1 MMPAPGHNTVTDY
14 PECEVSLPAP
24 SMARVPRQAS
34 SAQSR
39 VRGRLAG
46 EQRPSSSS
54 SSSCSFSLSPGTRL
68 STGVADCSRPRLEKL
83 SCQHNYYDYNS
94 GDII

>member
-1 MMPAPGHNTVTDY
+1 
-14 PECEVSLPAP
+14 
-24 SMARVPRQAS
+24 MARVPRQAS

-46 EQRPSSSS
+46 EQRPPSSSS
-54 SSSCSFSLSPGTRL
+54 WCSFSLSPGTRL

-83 SCQHNYYDYNS
+83 SCHHNYHH
-94 GDII
+94 

>member
-1 MMPAPGHNTVTDY
+1 M
-14 PECEVSLPAP
+14 SLPAP

-46 EQRPSSSS
+46 EQRPPSSSS
-54 SSSCSFSLSPGTRL
+54 SSCCSFSLSPGTRL